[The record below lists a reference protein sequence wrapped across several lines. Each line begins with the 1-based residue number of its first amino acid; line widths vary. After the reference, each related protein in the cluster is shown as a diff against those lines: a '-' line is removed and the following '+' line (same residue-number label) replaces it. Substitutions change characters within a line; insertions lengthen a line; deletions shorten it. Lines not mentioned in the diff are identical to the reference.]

1 MSGAST
7 ALPPL
12 CLRASGM
19 KPAERRQ
26 QLRDALIAAAEERI
40 AADGLSGLR
49 ARDLARDV
57 GCALGAIYNVFPD
70 LDALILEVNAR
81 TLAAFAAF
89 IAEKEA
95 RPDAG
100 PTAALTRLATRY
112 LDFAVANQRRWRAL
126 FQHRMTDGRP
136 VPDWYR
142 EAQTALFV
150 EIEAPLCELCPD
162 RAEEDRRLLARSLF
176 SAVHGVVSL
185 GLDEKLVAVPLERLR
200 EQLREI
206 VTAVGRGLSTA

>member
-1 MSGAST
+1 
-7 ALPPL
+7 
-12 CLRASGM
+12 M

-40 AADGLSGLR
+40 AADGLSGLK

-81 TLAAFAAF
+81 TLAGFATF
-89 IAEKEA
+89 IAEKK
-95 RPDAG
+95 AG
-100 PTAALTRLATRY
+100 SEDGPIEALTRLATRY
-112 LDFAVANQRRWRAL
+112 LEFAVANQRRWRAL

-150 EIEAPLCELCPD
+150 EIEAPLREICPD
-162 RAEEDRRLLARSLF
+162 RAEEERRLLARSLF
-176 SAVHGVVSL
+176 SAVHGIVSL
-185 GLDEKLVAVPLERLR
+185 GLDEKLAAVPLERLR

-206 VTAVGRGLSTA
+206 VTALGRGLSTA